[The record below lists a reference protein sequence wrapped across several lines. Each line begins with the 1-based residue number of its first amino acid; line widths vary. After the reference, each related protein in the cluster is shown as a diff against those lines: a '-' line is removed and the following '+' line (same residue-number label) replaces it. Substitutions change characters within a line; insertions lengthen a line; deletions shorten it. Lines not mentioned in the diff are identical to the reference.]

1 MTMIASPAD
10 AATRWPDVTIL
21 ALNGKS
27 PKIHESAFI
36 APGTRIIGDVE
47 IGPQASVWYNCVLR
61 ADINHIRVGARTN
74 IQDGSVVHVESDY
87 GDGGHPALIGD
98 DVLIGHMALVHG
110 CVLHN
115 RAFVG
120 MGAIV
125 MDGCEIEGDA
135 MLAAGAMLTPNK
147 RMPSGQLWSGR
158 PAKYMRDLSEK
169 DIFGMQR
176 GVKGYV
182 REAQEHMDALRAA
195 AASS

>member
-1 MTMIASPAD
+1 MTVITSPID
-10 AATRWPDVTIL
+10 AAARWPDVTIL
-21 ALNGKS
+21 ALGGKT

-36 APGTRIIGDVE
+36 APGCRIIGDVE
-47 IGPQASVWYNCVLR
+47 IGPQASIWYNCVLR
-61 ADINHIRVGARTN
+61 ADINHIRVGARSN
-74 IQDGSVVHVESDY
+74 IQDLSVVHVESDY
-87 GDGGHPALIGD
+87 GDGGHPAIIGD

-110 CVLHN
+110 CILHD

-147 RMPSGQLWSGR
+147 KMPSGQLWSGR
-158 PAKYMRDLSEK
+158 PAKFMRELSEA

-182 REAQEHMDALRAA
+182 REGAEHAEALHAA
-195 AASS
+195 RSA